1 MCNEYQLK
9 LNRGASDV
17 TFREIKIPF
26 AWADAEPNRDLADP
40 YRPTNRA
47 PMIRPVDPANPM
59 AGLEGVERRWWLI
72 PHFHR
77 GPVSAWKSM
86 CTNARIET
94 VDTAPTFRE
103 AYRKRRALIP
113 LTSFIE
119 YDAPPG
125 WKKGQP
131 KRRWEITWE
140 PQGPLDQVRFFAG
153 IWDESR
159 PDDMDGPVESFAFI
173 TGPNGPDV
181 AAIHDRQPVVLTLEQ
196 GLEWLTR
203 DGQGKAGLQTD
214 RPVGTYQLKESPR
227 ASIISREMRLAL

>member
-9 LNRGASDV
+9 LNRGAYDV
-17 TFREIKIPF
+17 TFRQVGIPF

-47 PMIRPVDPANPM
+47 PVIRPVDPAHPM
-59 AGLEGVERRWWLI
+59 AGLEGVERRWWLV

-77 GPVSAWKSM
+77 GPVSDWKSM

-103 AYRKRRALIP
+103 AYRLRRALIP
-113 LTSFIE
+113 LTSFFE

-131 KRRWEITWE
+131 KRRWEVSWMS
-140 PQGPLDQVRFFAG
+140 QGSTDQVRFFAG
-153 IWDESR
+153 LWDVSR
-159 PDDMDGPVESFAFI
+159 PSDMAEPLESFTFV

-196 GLEWLTR
+196 GLEWLDP
-203 DGQGKAGLQTD
+203 DGPGKGGLVTD
-214 RPVGTYQLKESPR
+214 TPAGTYLVKESPR
-227 ASIISREMRLAL
+227 ANIISRELRLAL